1 MEHKEH
7 TQPTGGSDGHGGGGS
22 SHVGER
28 AGSHVA
34 EGRVKEI

>member
-7 TQPTGGSDGHGGGGS
+7 TQPTGGGDGHGGS